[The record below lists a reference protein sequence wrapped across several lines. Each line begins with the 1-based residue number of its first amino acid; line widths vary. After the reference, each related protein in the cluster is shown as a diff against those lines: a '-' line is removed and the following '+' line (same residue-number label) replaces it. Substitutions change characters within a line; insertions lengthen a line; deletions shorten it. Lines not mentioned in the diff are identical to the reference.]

1 MRCERLV
8 LVPASMALLVG
19 LCLAGCRTRPA
30 PPTAGTAVAVAP
42 GGDRAGALR
51 LSGTV
56 EAVRAASVMVPRLAG
71 QSTNTLVIT
80 HLIAA
85 GSRVAPGDLLVEFD
99 PQEQTRNA
107 MDRRAEVVDL
117 DGQIHKKQAEQAI
130 AFAADDT
137 ALAQAEHDLERT
149 RLDLIKN
156 DFIPSVEAEKNR
168 LAFEQATAK
177 LAQLRAAAALK
188 RTAANADIR
197 ILEIRRER
205 SDRALHY
212 AESNAKLM
220 SVHAAF
226 AGIAVIKSIF
236 KGNSLAEVQEG
247 DEVRPGLPIL
257 DIVDPTAMRVRAR
270 VNQADIGM
278 IETGRT
284 ATIRL
289 DAYPELKFNGRV
301 DVVAPLGVTSSM
313 TATVHT
319 FTALVSIQGMHP
331 RLMPDLT
338 ASVDLES
345 PPPQVVTAAHAKPS
359 K

>member
-1 MRCERLV
+1 
-8 LVPASMALLVG
+8 
-19 LCLAGCRTRPA
+19 
-30 PPTAGTAVAVAP
+30 
-42 GGDRAGALR
+42 
-51 LSGTV
+51 
-56 EAVRAASVMVPRLAG
+56 MVPRLAG

-85 GSRVAPGDLLVEFD
+85 GSRLAPGDLLVEFD

-137 ALAQAEHDLERT
+137 ALAQAEHDLDRA

-168 LAFEQATAK
+168 LAFSRRRPSSHSFTPRLRSSGRRPPPTSASSRFAGSDPTA
-177 LAQLRAAAALK
+177 
-188 RTAANADIR
+188 
-197 ILEIRRER
+197 R
-205 SDRALHY
+205 STT
-212 AESNAKLM
+212 SNATLM

-247 DEVRPGLPIL
+247 EVRPGLPIL
-257 DIVDPTAMRVRAR
+257 TSSIRRRAVRAR

-278 IETGRT
+278 IETGRA
-284 ATIRL
+284 ATVRP
-289 DAYPELKFNGRV
+289 DAYPGSIRGRI

-319 FTALVSIQGMHP
+319 FTAFVSIQGMHP
-331 RLMPDLT
+331 G
-338 ASVDLES
+338 
-345 PPPQVVTAAHAKPS
+345 
-359 K
+359 